1 MPRLTHPLFLGGLFI
16 GIIALASLLAFDVS
30 LERQLRCDRQTNT
43 CTYTRFSI
51 GRTQREHQPLGS
63 MAAAF
68 SNAGALPGSG
78 YDVWLGQPYGKWF
91 LGTYPTSNEAETVV
105 RKINQFEHA
114 RESPPLV
121 IAYSSVTGYWLLWG
135 SVPILGYLL
144 VKLLS
149 GLAGRPSTAHARRPS

>member
-1 MPRLTHPLFLGGLFI
+1 MPRLTPPIFLGGLCI
-16 GIIALASLLAFDVS
+16 GIIALASVLAFDVS

-43 CTYTRFSI
+43 CTYTRFFI

-68 SNAGALPGSG
+68 SKAGALPGSG